1 MKSRWEAGVDALESR
16 YSGWWSNSDGSA
28 GEGVVM
34 VMVEVGVVSFSERM
48 CFFQWQRWNV

>member
-1 MKSRWEAGVDALESR
+1 MKSRWEAGVDAHESR